1 MPNPHLEGAAP
12 AMPPPPGAFRFSAPP
27 PEREA
32 QAMDAAAAI
41 RTNIAEMLRKDTR
54 PLRIAPEPSRGWLPR
69 ALDCLRAIDG
79 EAAEE
84 GYPPIAAAA
93 RTVAKHLLFAA
104 RIVPWAPAVYP
115 SMDGEVAIF
124 FKTPDAAAALTFLV
138 NNRGETGLYWSAPS
152 GNARKRYRDSGH
164 LPDEF
169 MREKLMALCAP
180 ALAQTGAAFPPAPV
194 D

>member
-12 AMPPPPGAFRFSAPP
+12 AMPPPPGAFPFSPD
-27 PEREA
+27 REA
-32 QAMDAAAAI
+32 QDMYAAAAM
-41 RTNIAEMLRKDTR
+41 RTNIAEALRENAR

-69 ALDCLRAIDG
+69 ALDCLLAIDC

-84 GYPPIAAAA
+84 GYPPIGAAAK
-93 RTVAKHLLFAA
+93 TVAKYLLFAA

-124 FKTPDAAAALTFLV
+124 FKTPDAAAALMFLV

-152 GNARKRYRDSGH
+152 GNARKRYRESRH

-180 ALAQTGAAFPPAPV
+180 ALAQTGVAFPPAPV